1 MNQMESNKHQ
11 HQDLA
16 GKTAL
21 VTGGTKGIGK
31 AIADKLSQ
39 AGAQVLITARHHPGK
54 TNLAHHFI
62 EADITQPQQV
72 DKLAQTINETVG
84 GLDIL
89 VNNVGGVTAPGGG
102 FSSLTDQ
109 HWESELQF
117 NLLAAIRL
125 DRALL
130 PNLIEKKS
138 GVIIHVSSVAGVKP
152 VWYHNLAYAVSK
164 AGLNAYSKA
173 LSNELAPK
181 GVRVLTV
188 SPGATN
194 TPLMQQLI
202 QNFAATSGLST
213 EEAFQR
219 MATQA
224 GGIPMGRMAE
234 PEEVASLV
242 HFLVSPAASYLTGA
256 NYLIDGGTVPVV

>member
-1 MNQMESNKHQ
+1 MESNQ
-11 HQDLA
+11 QQYQDLT

-39 AGAQVLITARHHPGK
+39 AGAQVIITARHHPGEP
-54 TNLAHHFI
+54 NLAHHFI
-62 EADITQPQQV
+62 EADLTQPEQV
-72 DKLAQTINETVG
+72 DHLVQAINETFG
-84 GLDIL
+84 GVDIL
-89 VNNVGGVTAPGGG
+89 VNNIGGVTAPRGG

-109 HWESELQF
+109 HWENELQF

-130 PNLIEKKS
+130 PHMLEKKS
-138 GVIIHVSSVAGVKP
+138 GVIIHISSVAGVKP

-173 LSNELAPK
+173 LSNELAPQ

-202 QNFAATSGLST
+202 QTAAAASGLST
-213 EEAFQR
+213 EDTFQQ

-234 PEEVASLV
+234 PEEVAALV

-256 NYLIDGGTVPVV
+256 NYLVDGGTVPVV

>member
-1 MNQMESNKHQ
+1 MESNHKPYP
-11 HQDLA
+11 DLA

-31 AIADKLSQ
+31 AIADKLTQ
-39 AGAQVLITARHHPGK
+39 AGAQVLITARQQPAE
-54 TNLAHHFI
+54 TNPAHHFI
-62 EADITQPQQV
+62 AADLTQPQQV
-72 DKLAQTINETVG
+72 DQLAQTIQDTFG

-89 VNNVGGVTAPGGG
+89 IDNIGGVTAPGGG

-109 HWESELQF
+109 DWEQELQF

-130 PNLIEKKS
+130 PHMLEKKS

-152 VWYHNLAYAVSK
+152 VWYQNLAYATSK
-164 AGLNAYSKA
+164 AALNAYSKA

-181 GVRVLTV
+181 GIRVLTV

-202 QNFAATSGLST
+202 QKAAATSGLSA
-213 EEAFQR
+213 EETFQQ
-219 MATQA
+219 MATRA

-234 PEEVASLV
+234 PEEVAALV

-256 NYLIDGGTVPVV
+256 NYLVDGGTVPVV

>member
-1 MNQMESNKHQ
+1 MTQIESNPPQPH
-11 HQDLA
+11 DLT

-21 VTGGTKGIGK
+21 VTGGTKGIGQ

-39 AGAQVLITARHHPGK
+39 AGAQVIITARHAPEQNK
-54 TNLAHHFI
+54 LAHHFLA
-62 EADITQPQQV
+62 ADLTQPHQV
-72 DKLAQTINETVG
+72 DQLAHAIHDTVG

-102 FSSLTDQ
+102 FTRVTD
-109 HWESELQF
+109 HDWEQELQF

-125 DRALL
+125 DRALAPHML
-130 PNLIEKKS
+130 AQKS
-138 GVIIHVSSVAGVKP
+138 GVILHISSVAGVKP

-173 LSNELAPK
+173 LSNELAPQ

-194 TPLMQQLI
+194 TPLMQQLV
-202 QNFAATSGLST
+202 QQFAATSGLST
-213 EEAFQR
+213 EEAFQQ

-234 PEEVASLV
+234 PEEVAALV

>member
-1 MNQMESNKHQ
+1 MASKQEQ
-11 HQDLA
+11 YQDLA

-31 AIADKLSQ
+31 AIADTLRQ
-39 AGAQVLITARHHPGK
+39 AGAQVIITARHPPQES
-54 TNLAHHFI
+54 TSAHQFL
-62 EADITQPQQV
+62 EADLTQPQQV
-72 DKLAQTINETVG
+72 AQLTHAIVDTFG
-84 GLDIL
+84 GVDIL
-89 VNNVGGVTAPGGG
+89 INNVGGVTAPGGG

-109 HWESELQF
+109 DWEQELQF

-125 DRALL
+125 DRVLL
-130 PNLIEKKS
+130 PHMLEKKS
-138 GVIIHVSSVAGVKP
+138 GVILHISSVAGVKP

-173 LSNELAPK
+173 LSNELASK
-181 GVRVLTV
+181 GIRVLTV

-194 TPLMQQLI
+194 TPLMQQLV
-202 QNFAATSGLST
+202 QNFAATTGLSA

-219 MATQA
+219 MAAQA

-234 PEEVASLV
+234 PEEVAALV